1 MIARSAGTT
10 SNRNLINGITAQQN
24 RLYELYNKMND
35 PNKLKYQNISENP
48 IDAADLLRINKQLSE
63 IGAYTKNINDART
76 QINQQ
81 DSVFST
87 IVEKMQRL
95 NDLAIQ
101 ASNTP
106 SGEEGFKACRI
117 EMEQITQNIIDLA
130 NTKYDGKYIF
140 AGTNVTTEPFSMTE
154 DGSIVYNGTPEN
166 NSAGYQRSLD
176 ISDDVKIELNSAGD
190 SIFGT
195 YDANDPDNSSGLFK
209 VLGDLN
215 KIMNTEP
222 MDNEAV
228 KNQLDNIQN
237 AIKGVSQIQAK
248 HSSTATKLTM
258 TENILEESKLTL
270 TSKHA
275 EIGEINVA
283 ETISELVQ
291 QTYAMQASMQA
302 YSLISNKSLLD
313 YI

>member
-10 SNRNLINGITAQQN
+10 SNRNLINSITAQQN

-81 DSVFST
+81 DSVFSS

-140 AGTNVTTEPFSMTE
+140 AGTNVTTAPFSMTD

-166 NSAGYQRSLD
+166 NTAGYQRSLD
-176 ISDDVKIELNSAGD
+176 ISDDVKIELNSSGD

-195 YDANDPDNSSGLFK
+195 YDANDPANSSGLFK

-228 KNQLDNIQN
+228 KNQLDNIQES
-237 AIKGVSQIQAK
+237 IKNISQIQAK